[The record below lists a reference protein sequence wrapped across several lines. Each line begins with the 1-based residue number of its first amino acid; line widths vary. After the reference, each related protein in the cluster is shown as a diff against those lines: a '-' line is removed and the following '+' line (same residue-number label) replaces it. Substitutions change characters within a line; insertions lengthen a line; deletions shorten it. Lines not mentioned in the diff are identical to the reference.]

1 METTMPAKLKI
12 TQVVSQL
19 DCLEAQKRTI
29 KALGLGRPN
38 YSVVKTDSPQLRGMI
53 NVVRHLVKVE
63 EVRA

>member
-1 METTMPAKLKI
+1 MPAKLKI
-12 TQVVSQL
+12 TQVVSQI